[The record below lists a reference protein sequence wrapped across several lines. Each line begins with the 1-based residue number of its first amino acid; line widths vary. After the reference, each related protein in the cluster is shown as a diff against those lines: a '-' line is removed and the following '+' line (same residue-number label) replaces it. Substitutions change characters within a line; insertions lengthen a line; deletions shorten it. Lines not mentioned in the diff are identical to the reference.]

1 MNSNA
6 PRESR
11 IKELREKI
19 SKWNYLYYELGQPE
33 VSDEVYDA
41 CYRELQELEKL
52 GVQGNLFDLVDL
64 TLTESPTQKVGHEI
78 SETSELKKIKHS
90 KKMLSLENAFNNEE
104 LEKWLSSIYKAG
116 YKENKENKNDENILE
131 EGLVCELK
139 IDGLSISLIYE
150 DGKLVRA
157 VSRGDGLWG
166 EDMTSNAKVIKDIP
180 EEISFKEFLE
190 VRGEVHMTHSVFSR
204 LEGFANPRNAAAG
217 SMKLLDSEICRE
229 RNLSFFAYG
238 SPFIK
243 ELKTHFEILQR
254 LKNLGF
260 PVNENTK
267 LIKNTSELFDFCNSW
282 ERARQ
287 SLDYPT
293 DGIVIKINS
302 LKVQEELGETSKY
315 PRWAIAYKFEAETA
329 ETVIEAISIDV
340 GRTGVLTPV
349 AELLP
354 VRLAGSV
361 VKRASL
367 HNQEQI
373 KRLDARVGDCVL
385 VRKAGEIIPEVFK
398 VLAEK
403 RELNNKK
410 TEEFI
415 FPDSCPSCNT
425 PVISIEGEVALRCPN
440 TENCPAQIQRRIEH
454 WATALEMKGLGEGIT
469 KKLLKENLIKNPADL
484 YSLKLEDISQIGGL
498 GEKSALKLLTEIEK
512 SKTQSFEKILFGL
525 GIRHV
530 GKNIAE
536 IIVKETGINSFDKL
550 FEANFSNIKGI
561 GESITSAISEFY
573 SRQENREFLNS
584 LKEIF
589 PSEFSVQSQMMG
601 NIEQVLKDKNF
612 VITGSFDTQR
622 KDIEN
627 TIKSFGGKVSSS
639 VSKNTDYLLCG
650 SDAGSKLKKAEELG
664 IKILDWE
671 AFQNLLKDRS
681 LVV

>member
-1 MNSNA
+1 MNLNA
-6 PRESR
+6 SKEAR

-41 CYRELQELEKL
+41 CYRELQDLEKT
-52 GVQGNLFDLVDL
+52 GIQGSLFDSIDL
-64 TLTESPTQKVGHEI
+64 TLGKSPTQKIGHEI
-78 SETSELKKIKHS
+78 SETAELKKIKHS

-104 LEKWLSSIYKAG
+104 LRKWLSSICKAG
-116 YKENKENKNDENILE
+116 YKEDKEDKNDEIILD

-157 VSRGDGLWG
+157 ISRGDGLWG
-166 EDMTSNAKVIKDIP
+166 EDMTSNARVIKDIP
-180 EEISFKEFLE
+180 KEISFKEFLE

-238 SPFIK
+238 SPFI
-243 ELKTHFEILQR
+243 EGLKTHFEILQK

-267 LIKNTSELFDFCNSW
+267 LIKNTGELFDFCNSW
-282 ERARQ
+282 EMARQ

-293 DGIVIKINS
+293 DGIVIKVNS
-302 LKVQEELGETSKY
+302 LKLQEELGETSKY

-329 ETVIEAISIDV
+329 ETLIEAINIDV

-373 KRLDARVGDCVL
+373 KRLDARVGDYVL

-398 VLAEK
+398 VLVEK

-410 TEEFI
+410 TEKFI
-415 FPDSCPSCNT
+415 FPDKCPSCDTQVINT
-425 PVISIEGEVALRCPN
+425 EGEVALRCPN

-454 WATALEMKGLGEGIT
+454 WATALEMKGLGEGII
-469 KKLLKENLIKNPADL
+469 KKFLKENLIKNPADL
-484 YSLKLEDISQIGGL
+484 YSLKLEDISRIEGL
-498 GEKSALKLLTEIEK
+498 GEKSASKLLLEIEK

-536 IIVKETGINSFDKL
+536 IIIKETGINSFDKL
-550 FEANFSNIKGI
+550 FETDFSNIKGI
-561 GESITSAISEFY
+561 GESIISAISEFH
-573 SRQENREFLNS
+573 SRSENRQFLNS

-589 PSEFSVQSQMMG
+589 PSEFFVQAATIDDTRQ
-601 NIEQVLKDKNF
+601 ILKDKNF

-627 TIKSFGGKVSSS
+627 TIKSFGGKISFS

-650 SDAGSKLKKAEELG
+650 SEAGSKLKKAEELG

-671 AFQNLLKDRS
+671 SFQSLLKD
-681 LVV
+681 